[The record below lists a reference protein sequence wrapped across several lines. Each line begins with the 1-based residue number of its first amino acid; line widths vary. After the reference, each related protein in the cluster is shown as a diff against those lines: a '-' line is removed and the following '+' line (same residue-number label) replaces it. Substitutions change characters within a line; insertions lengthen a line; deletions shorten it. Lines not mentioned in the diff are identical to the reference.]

1 MVFLQFSHLFQFSQ
15 LLKSTSSS
23 PLFTTTYPKL
33 YSKTSRKLLQPKV
46 LLLIF
51 SISFGLFIT
60 CVILVDFQDD
70 NEDNIIEEEETD
82 D

>member
-1 MVFLQFSHLFQFSQ
+1 FSQ
-15 LLKSTSSS
+15 LLKSTPSS
-23 PLFTTTYPKL
+23 PLFTTTYLKL

-46 LLLIF
+46 LLLIL